1 VIAYNLW
8 YQKPTEY
15 VGSKR
20 NNGGKEEEMMKV
32 KNNKVVYES
41 SSSSDDEEIM
51 TQIRETIKQH
61 KNTKNKSVDK
71 LI

>member
-41 SSSSDDEEIM
+41 EIM